1 MHQALLD
8 RQCTVLLYLCALY
21 SITEAPELSK
31 PVTAYMSMQ
40 VLLNEIRAYI
50 RLVHLWSQHVP
61 KLRYWGTT
69 CNGSVLVLA
78 TELLSG
84 ASLAQRGLMN
94 SQEAAQDALAALS
107 AVHAAGVLHGDIR
120 PENVMLLSDDA
131 RPSVRLIDFGFAQ
144 DAQADRMGRESKQF
158 KQLLNKHTKPASV
171 K

>member
-1 MHQALLD
+1 M
-8 RQCTVLLYLCALY
+8 VLLYPCALY

-78 TELLSG
+78 TELLPG
-84 ASLAQRGLMN
+84 ASLAQRGLI

-120 PENVMLLSDDA
+120 PENVMLLCDDA
-131 RPSVRLIDFGFAQ
+131 RPCVRLIDFGFAQ
-144 DAQADRMGRESKQF
+144 DAQADRMSRESKQF
-158 KQLLNKHTKPASV
+158 TQLLNKHTKPASV
-171 K
+171 Q

>member
-1 MHQALLD
+1 M
-8 RQCTVLLYLCALY
+8 LLYLCALY

-40 VLLNEIRAYI
+40 VLLNEIRASI

-84 ASLAQRGLMN
+84 ASLAQRGLMI